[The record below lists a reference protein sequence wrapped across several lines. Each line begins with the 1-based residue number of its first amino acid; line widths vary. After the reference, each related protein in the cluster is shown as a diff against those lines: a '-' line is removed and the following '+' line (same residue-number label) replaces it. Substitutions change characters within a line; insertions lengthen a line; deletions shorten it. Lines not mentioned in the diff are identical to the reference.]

1 MRDSACLIEMFV
13 RLYGEMIHEFERVDY
28 RPYRRVQ
35 TMLYLTYTM
44 VFSVDI
50 ARFGLYP
57 AKDLDI

>member
-1 MRDSACLIEMFV
+1 MFV